1 MTDTPAVSYLRL
13 RDGGCSEPDENVVA
27 AMSMNRAD
35 LPAPPDTRPNR
46 RLREPGPRYKWVAL
60 VNTTMGVL
68 MVVINGSITIIAL
81 PAIFRGIRLNPLA
94 PGNSSY
100 FLWVLMG
107 FLLIT
112 SVLVLTFG
120 RLGDMYG
127 RVRMYNLGFAIF
139 TLFSILLSVNW
150 MTGSAGALWIILMR
164 AGQAIGGSL
173 EFANSSAIL
182 TDAFPEDQRGLAL
195 GINSVAAIAG
205 SFIGLVL
212 GGLLAP
218 VDWRLVFLISVP
230 FGLFGTGWAYLK
242 LVDNGVRVPARIDWL
257 GNATFALGLTAVLT
271 GVVYGIQP
279 YGGHPMGWTN
289 PFVLGMV
296 GGGFALLAA
305 FCCVET
311 RVTDPMFRLHL
322 FKIRSFTAGNIAG
335 FLGALS
341 RGGLQFM
348 LIIWLQGIWLPRHGF
363 NFEQTPLWAGIYM
376 VPLTVGFLIAG
387 PTAGILTDRY
397 GARLFATL
405 GMLATAV
412 AFALLEVLPVNFGY
426 EWFAPLLLLMGLAM
440 GLFASPNRVG
450 IMNSLPPQERGAGAG
465 MTTTFQNSAT
475 VLSIGIF
482 FSVVTL
488 GLAASLPTHL
498 YAGLTAQGVPAA
510 AAHQIAH
517 LPPIGVLFASF
528 LGYNPVQQL
537 LGPSGVLLH
546 LHPQQVA
553 VLTGHEFFP
562 ALISGPFAQ
571 GVHYAFDFAIA
582 CSLVAAGASWLRGG
596 KYVYRAGSIVEEVE
610 EGWIDETDVA
620 LPAVDIGARPPSPG
634 SRRPG

>member
-1 MTDTPAVSYLRL
+1 MSTQGVSIQA
-13 RDGGCSEPDENVVA
+13 G
-27 AMSMNRAD
+27 AD
-35 LPAPPDTRPNR
+35 SGLDR
-46 RLREPGPRYKWVAL
+46 RLRTPGPHYKWVAL
-60 VNTTMGVL
+60 TNTTMGVL

-81 PAIFRGIRLNPLA
+81 PDIFRGIRLNPLA

-139 TLFSILLSVNW
+139 TVFSILLSVNW

-230 FGLFGTGWAYLK
+230 FGVFGTAWAYLK

-257 GNATFALGLTAVLT
+257 GNITFAVGLTALLT

-296 GGGFALLAA
+296 VGGLALLAT
-305 FCCVET
+305 FLLGRDQGSEPDVPSPS
-311 RVTDPMFRLHL
+311 VQDPFIYGGQRRRLPRGPVSRRPAVHADHL
-322 FKIRSFTAGNIAG
+322 AAGN
-335 FLGALS
+335 
-341 RGGLQFM
+341 
-348 LIIWLQGIWLPRHGF
+348 
-363 NFEQTPLWAGIYM
+363 
-376 VPLTVGFLIAG
+376 
-387 PTAGILTDRY
+387 
-397 GARLFATL
+397 
-405 GMLATAV
+405 
-412 AFALLEVLPVNFGY
+412 
-426 EWFAPLLLLMGLAM
+426 
-440 GLFASPNRVG
+440 
-450 IMNSLPPQERGAGAG
+450 
-465 MTTTFQNSAT
+465 
-475 VLSIGIF
+475 
-482 FSVVTL
+482 
-488 GLAASLPTHL
+488 LAASPRLQLFADPAVGRHL
-498 YAGLTAQGVPAA
+498 YGSPHHGVP
-510 AAHQIAH
+510 H
-517 LPPIGVLFASF
+517 
-528 LGYNPVQQL
+528 
-537 LGPSGVLLH
+537 
-546 LHPQQVA
+546 
-553 VLTGHEFFP
+553 
-562 ALISGPFAQ
+562 
-571 GVHYAFDFAIA
+571 
-582 CSLVAAGASWLRGG
+582 R
-596 KYVYRAGSIVEEVE
+596 RA
-610 EGWIDETDVA
+610 
-620 LPAVDIGARPPSPG
+620 RSPG
-634 SRRPG
+634 S

>member
-1 MTDTPAVSYLRL
+1 
-13 RDGGCSEPDENVVA
+13 
-27 AMSMNRAD
+27 MSTQGVD
-35 LPAPPDTRPNR
+35 LQAGAPPVDR
-46 RLREPGPRYKWVAL
+46 RLREPGPHYKWVAL
-60 VNTTMGVL
+60 TNTTMGVL

-81 PAIFRGIRLNPLA
+81 PDIFRGIRLNPLA

-150 MTGSAGALWIILMR
+150 MTGPAGALWIIIMR

-230 FGLFGTGWAYLK
+230 FGLLGTAWAYLK
-242 LVDNGVRVPARIDWL
+242 LVDNGVRLPARIDWL
-257 GNATFALGLTAVLT
+257 GNITFAVGLTALLT

-289 PFVLGMV
+289 PFVLSMI
-296 GGGFALLAA
+296 GGGIFLLIM
-305 FCCVET
+305 FCWIET
-311 RVTDPMFRLHL
+311 RVADPMFRLHL
-322 FKIRSFTAGNIAG
+322 FKIRSFSAGNVAG
-335 FLGALS
+335 FLGSLS

-348 LIIWLQGIWLPRHGF
+348 LIIWLQGIWLPRHGYS
-363 NFEQTPLWAGIYM
+363 FENTPLWAGIYM
-376 VPLTVGFLIAG
+376 IPLTLGFLIAG
-387 PTAGILTDRY
+387 PVAGILTDRY

-405 GMLATAV
+405 GMLLTALD
-412 AFALLEVLPVNFGY
+412 FALLETLPINFGY
-426 EWFAPLLLLMGLAM
+426 QWFAPLLLLMGLAM
-440 GLFASPNRVG
+440 GLFASPNRAA

-488 GLAASLPTHL
+488 GLASSLPGHL
-498 YAGLTAQGVPAA
+498 YAGLTAQGVPSA

-528 LGYNPVQQL
+528 LGYNPIQQL
-537 LGPSGVLLH
+537 LGPSGVLQH
-546 LHPQQVA
+546 LNPHQLA
-553 VLTGHEFFP
+553 ALTGHQFFP
-562 ALISGPFAQ
+562 QLISSPFAQ
-571 GVHYAFDFAIA
+571 GVHYAFDFAIV
-582 CSLVAAGASWLRGG
+582 CSLVAAAASWLRGG
-596 KYVYRAGSIVEEVE
+596 KYVYHAGPITNEIE
-610 EGWIDETDVA
+610 EGWIDEGDIA
-620 LPAVDIGARPPSPG
+620 LPSLDTG
-634 SRRPG
+634 STATTFGTTASD